1 MYFEER
7 FWGHSKLEIIR
18 DVYGRDNPDF
28 CDRARDALCV
38 AIEFCNEP
46 MDGSVLYASASGT
59 CCVADDATQC
69 ISIVTWFDR
78 PRQIRTQ

>member
-7 FWGHSKLEIIR
+7 FSGQSKLEVIR

-38 AIEFCNEP
+38 AVEFCSEP
-46 MDGSVLYASASGT
+46 TQGNVLYASASGT
-59 CCVADDATQC
+59 CCAAGDSTQS

-78 PRQIRTQ
+78 PRPTQ